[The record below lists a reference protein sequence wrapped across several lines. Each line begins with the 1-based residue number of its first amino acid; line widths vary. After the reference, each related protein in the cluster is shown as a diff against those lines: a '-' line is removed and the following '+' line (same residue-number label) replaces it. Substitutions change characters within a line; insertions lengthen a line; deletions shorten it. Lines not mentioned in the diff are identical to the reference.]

1 MLTFAY
7 MVGEWVWQ
15 DAYVI
20 KKSLK
25 KLVLKK
31 NILKMS
37 NLKSQIF
44 VQKLHDIKIKNI
56 FCIIFCTLRLL

>member
-7 MVGEWVWQ
+7 MADGSLWQ

-25 KLVLKK
+25 NVFSDFFYYYYLHHEAALTSESIKVSCSHGIS
-31 NILKMS
+31 ILS
-37 NLKSQIF
+37 P
-44 VQKLHDIKIKNI
+44 
-56 FCIIFCTLRLL
+56 

>member
-20 KKSLK
+20 KKSL
-25 KLVLKK
+25 
-31 NILKMS
+31 IFR
-37 NLKSQIF
+37 IF
-44 VQKLHDIKIKNI
+44 VLIFVFETALTSEVNSIMQPGGLHSESMNY
-56 FCIIFCTLRLL
+56 F

>member
-1 MLTFAY
+1 MSIKGPFKYYIIKKVGGGLGQMLTFAY

-25 KLVLKK
+25 K
-31 NILKMS
+31 
-37 NLKSQIF
+37 IF
-44 VQKLHDIKIKNI
+44 SE
-56 FCIIFCTLRLL
+56 FFY